1 MKYSEKG
8 FGAYSKVMDSD
19 TLFSLIKYTKKIIE
33 EKTDSILHGDF
44 KIDPKIYAGVNV
56 SCRFCPF
63 QDVCFHKEY
72 DNVYLDKVEDLS
84 FLGGEE

>member
-1 MKYSEKG
+1 MLKG
-8 FGAYSKVMDSD
+8 DSNII
-19 TLFSLIKYTKKIIE
+19 SYEYTKKIIE